1 MRVCLQM
8 IAPGYYQAECSEKK
22 PCKEGTYCNVLYCE
36 KCHKLN
42 VACNANEQCCK
53 GLVCTFGRCEKKS
66 KGDPG
71 NIEYPEM
78 IMRIILNFLAM

>member
-1 MRVCLQM
+1 MCFIVR
-8 IAPGYYQAECSEKK
+8 
-22 PCKEGTYCNVLYCE
+22 NVINSTL
-36 KCHKLN
+36 L
-42 VACNANEQCCK
+42 AMLTSSCCK